1 MVEKVTGPLSPLLS
15 RLICV
20 TEVVVLHMDMH
31 MDIDLLLWGKL
42 LNMDFPLM
50 DQFYPLDQPTIL
62 LAMNRDLENYLG
74 NDLDL

>member
-1 MVEKVTGPLSPLLS
+1 
-15 RLICV
+15 
-20 TEVVVLHMDMH
+20 
-31 MDIDLLLWGKL
+31 MDIDLLMWGKL
-42 LNMDFPLM
+42 LNMDFALM